1 MSRRRVDEVALQR
14 IERLFSLA
22 EEVYR
27 EEPALAQRYV
37 DLARRVAMRAQLSLP
52 REFRRRVCRG
62 CGAFLVPGWSSRVRV
77 RQRREPHVSITC
89 LRCGRTY
96 RIPLGRGRGWGGA

>member
-1 MSRRRVDEVALQR
+1 MSRGRIDEIALQR
-14 IERLFSLA
+14 IERLFCLA

-27 EEPALAQRYV
+27 ENPALAQRYV
-37 DLARRVAMRAQLSLP
+37 SLARRIAMRARLSLP

-62 CGAFLVPGWSSRVRV
+62 CGAFLVPGSSSRVRV

-89 LRCGRTY
+89 LRCGRVY
-96 RIPLGRGRGWGGA
+96 RIPLGRR